1 MISRALKVVSPAAL
15 AFLAFGCENVDTGVE
30 PDDPSADFS
39 KYVAMGTSVTMG
51 WSSDG
56 VVASSQQASWATLLA
71 SDAGVTFTLPLIES
85 PGCRP
90 PIAAP
95 LGQFKRVDNSSTLVI
110 TGVCSAN
117 AAGVV
122 LPAQNVAVSG
132 QTAADAA
139 TANPGPGTLPARVIP
154 TGQTQLTAMRAQ
166 NPTFVSVEFGS
177 SEIVQALTGLVSS
190 ATTTPFSTFSA
201 NYQTIINSVK
211 QSGAKALLA
220 LVPADVAKFP
230 ALRTGPEVAMQ
241 RTALAARNV
250 SVNANCDAS
259 TNLIAIPKVLSAVV
273 SGAARAASGLGPFDL
288 SCADVAGTV
297 DGVLTPADVTAINS
311 LVAQMNTF
319 ITLKANEN
327 DYATF
332 SLGSL
337 YDTAKDGV
345 AFDVSAILTSDTP
358 FGSRIS
364 LDSIHPTLAGQQVL
378 MTAAKAAII
387 AKYGSISK

>member
-1 MISRALKVVSPAAL
+1 MISRPLKV
-15 AFLAFGCENVDTGVE
+15 AFLSAAAIIGSGCENVDTGIE
-30 PDDPSADFS
+30 PEDPTADFS

-56 VVASSQQASWATLLA
+56 VSASSQQASWAALLA
-71 SDAGVTFTLPLIES
+71 NDVGVTFTLPLIEA

-90 PIAAP
+90 PVAAP
-95 LGQFKRVDNSSTLVI
+95 LGQFKRVDNSSALAATS
-110 TGVCSAN
+110 VCTAN
-117 AAGVV
+117 SAGVV

-132 QTAADAA
+132 HTAADAA
-139 TANPGPGTLPARVIP
+139 TANPGAGTLAARVIP
-154 TGQTQLTAMRAQ
+154 AGQTQLTAMRAQ

-201 NYQTIINSVK
+201 NYQTIVNSVK
-211 QSGAKALLA
+211 QSGAKAVLA
-220 LVPADVAKFP
+220 LVPVDVAKFP
-230 ALRTGPEVAMQ
+230 ALRTGPEVAAQ
-241 RTALAARNV
+241 RAALAARNV
-250 SVNANCDAS
+250 SVNADCDAS

-297 DGVLTPADVTAINS
+297 DGVLTTADVIAINA

-327 DYATF
+327 DFATF
-332 SLGSL
+332 SLGAL
-337 YDTAKDGV
+337 YDTSKDGV
-345 AFDVSAILTSDTP
+345 PFDVNAILTSSTP

-387 AKYGSISK
+387 AKYGAITK